1 MGPSANP
8 WAPSVAPARLPRL
21 IATAL
26 ALAAGFCASLA
37 RAETA
42 TVQTQTTIL
51 TPLSMVK
58 TADMDFGIVVSPA
71 AAGTVVLTPTVTA
84 TCATTN
90 GLIRSGNCQ
99 AATFMGYGAPNQI
112 VRIRFNG
119 STVTL
124 SNGLGQT
131 MTVTNRTADGTPALN
146 YLSGNVNSNGNVRYR
161 IAAASGIFDYRV
173 GGTLNVAANQA
184 LGHYSGSFTVTLE
197 YD

>member
-1 MGPSANP
+1 MPFKASRRCAK
-8 WAPSVAPARLPRL
+8 ALAAAAF
-21 IATAL
+21 ATAL
-26 ALAAGFCASLA
+26 GFTASAAQAGTASL
-37 RAETA
+37 
-42 TVQTQTTIL
+42 QTQVNIL

-58 TADMDFGIVVSPA
+58 TADMDFGNVVRPS
-71 AAGTVVLTPTVTA
+71 AAGTVVLTPTTTA
-84 TCATTN
+84 SCTTTG
-90 GLIRSGNCQ
+90 GLIRSGTCR
-99 AATFMGYGAPNQI
+99 AATFMGFGATNQI

-124 SNGLGQT
+124 ANGLGQT

-161 IAAASGIFDYRV
+161 IVSASGIFDYRV

-184 LGHYSGSFTVTLE
+184 MGTYSGTFNVTLE